1 MVSHQD
7 AVPTPSKAIAGVPG
21 CKKEE
26 GEQSEGHDDLPGN
39 REPVGKLGDKEEKR
53 DEADGC
59 CGHPELD
66 PQVTVQFWHLRC
78 YAVAQETQGQ
88 AVEIAEPMIQGVV
101 AVVVP
106 GRTAQTLV
114 PFSCKGHSTGTVA
127 APAPSCF
134 YRVDVP
140 L

>member
-7 AVPTPSKAIAGVPG
+7 AVPTPSEAIAGVPG

-26 GEQSEGHDDLPGN
+26 GEEREDHDDLPGN
-39 REPVGKLGDKEEKR
+39 REPVGKFGDKEEKR
-53 DEADGC
+53 YEANGC
-59 CGHPELD
+59 RGHPELD
-66 PQVTVQFWHLRC
+66 PEAPVQFWRLRC
-78 YAVAQETQGQ
+78 CAVAQETQGQ
-88 AVEIAEPMIQGVV
+88 AIEIVEPVVQGVV

-114 PFSCKGHSTGTVA
+114 PFSCKGHSTGMVA

-134 YRVDVP
+134 YIP